1 MQAEVNIG
9 MVGHVDH
16 GKTSLTR
23 ALTGKWTD
31 THSEELKRGIT
42 IKIGYADA
50 TFYKSKDGKAYAT
63 EAEAAKDNLL
73 LQEQKGSPSPGA
85 KREDNWEVSRHV
97 SFLDAPGHETLMTT
111 TISASSIIDG
121 AVLVIAANEKCPQPQ
136 TEEHLQVLDILGI
149 KNIVVVQNKIDLVS
163 KEKSMENYKQIK
175 KFLKGS
181 TAEKAPIVPISA
193 NYNANIDKLVE
204 AIEKTI
210 TTPKRDT
217 SLPARMYV
225 ARSFD
230 VNKPGADV
238 LKLKGGVL
246 GGSLIQG
253 TLKVGDEIE
262 ILPGIARKVTR
273 ARGGAPSPEAKREDK
288 EVTEPLVLKI
298 RALMAGKQSVQEAGP
313 GGLIGISTGL
323 DPAVAKSDHLT
334 GNIIGRKGALP
345 PVLSEIM
352 LDYKL
357 LSREGFDNP
366 ALKAAEPLV
375 VSSGT
380 ATSLGVI
387 VKLKGTT
394 VTLKLKRPIC
404 AEKGSKMAIT
414 RRLGQRWR
422 LSGFGVLK

>member
-9 MVGHVDH
+9 MIGHVDH

-50 TFYKSKDGKAYAT
+50 TFYRSKDGKEYAT

-85 KREDNWEVSRHV
+85 KREEKWAVSRHV

-111 TISASSIIDG
+111 TIAASSIIDG
-121 AVLVIAANEKCPQPQ
+121 AVLVIAANEPCPQPQ

-149 KNIVVVQNKIDLVS
+149 KNVVVVQNKIDLID
-163 KEKSMENYKQIK
+163 KEKAMENYRQIK

-181 TAEKAPIVPISA
+181 TAENAPIVPISA
-193 NYNANIDKLVE
+193 NYNANIDKLIE
-204 AIEKTI
+204 AIETTI
-210 TTPKRDT
+210 ATPKHDLA
-217 SLPARMYV
+217 LPARMYV

-238 LKLKGGVL
+238 LKLKGGVV

-253 TLKVGDEIE
+253 VLKVGDEIE
-262 ILPGIARKVTR
+262 LLPGIAKKV
-273 ARGGAPSPEAKREDK
+273 KDK
-288 EVTEPLVLKI
+288 ESIEPLVLKVQ
-298 RALMAGKQSVQEAGP
+298 ALMAGNESVEEARP
-313 GGLIGISTGL
+313 GGLIGVATGM

-334 GNIIGRKGALP
+334 GNLIGRKGTLP
-345 PVLSEIM
+345 PVLSEIV
-352 LDYKL
+352 LDYRL

-366 ALKAAEPLV
+366 ALKAAEPIV

-394 VTLKLKRPIC
+394 VTLRLKRPIC
-404 AEKGSKMAIT
+404 GEKGNKMAIT

>member
-1 MQAEVNIG
+1 

-50 TFYKSKDGKAYAT
+50 TFYKKKGGSGYAT
-63 EAEAAKDNLL
+63 EAEAEKEKD
-73 LQEQKGSPSPGA
+73 K
-85 KREDNWEVSRHV
+85 WEVSRHV

-121 AVLVIAANEKCPQPQ
+121 AVLVIAANEECPQPQ

-149 KNIVVVQNKIDLVS
+149 KNVVVVQNKIDLVS
-163 KEKSMENYKQIK
+163 REKAVENHQQIR

-181 TAEKAPIVPISA
+181 SCEKAPIVPISA
-193 NYNANIDKLVE
+193 NYNANIDELVE
-204 AIEKTI
+204 AIETTI
-210 TTPKRDT
+210 TTPKRDK

-230 VNKPGADV
+230 INKPGSDV
-238 LKLKGGVL
+238 LKLKGGVI

-262 ILPGIARKVTR
+262 ILPGIARKIR
-273 ARGGAPSPEAKREDK
+273 DK
-288 EVTEPLVLKI
+288 ETVEPLVLSV
-298 RALMAGKQSVQEAGP
+298 RALMAGSKSVQEAGP
-313 GGLIGISTGL
+313 GGLIGVSTGL
-323 DPAVAKSDHLT
+323 DPAVAKSDRLA
-334 GNIIGRKGALP
+334 GNVIGKKGTLP

-352 LDYKL
+352 LDYSL
-357 LSREGFDNP
+357 LKREGFDNP
-366 ALKAAEPLV
+366 ALRAAEPLV

-387 VKLKGTT
+387 AKLKGTT
-394 VTLKLKRPIC
+394 VSLKLKRPIC
-404 AEKGSKMAIT
+404 AEKGGKMAIT

-422 LSGFGVLK
+422 LAGFGVLK

>member
-42 IKIGYADA
+42 IKIGYADV
-50 TFYKSKDGKAYAT
+50 TFYKSKEGAGYAT
-63 EAEAAKDNLL
+63 EAEAAKD
-73 LQEQKGSPSPGA
+73 KD
-85 KREDNWEVSRHV
+85 KWEVARYV

-111 TISASSIIDG
+111 TISASSILDG
-121 AVLVIAANEKCPQPQ
+121 AVLVIAANEECPQPQ

-149 KNIVVVQNKIDLVS
+149 KNVVVVQNKIDLVD
-163 KEKSMENYKQIK
+163 KEKAMENYRQIR

-193 NYNANIDKLVE
+193 NYNANIDKLIE
-204 AIEKTI
+204 AIESTI
-210 TTPKRDT
+210 PTPKRDT

-230 VNKPGADV
+230 VNKPGADI

-253 TLKVGDEIE
+253 MLKVGDEIE
-262 ILPGIARKVTR
+262 IAPGISK
-273 ARGGAPSPEAKREDK
+273 KIKDK
-288 EVTEPLVLKI
+288 EATEPLVLKVS
-298 RALMAGKQSVQEAGP
+298 ALMAGNQSVQEAHP
-313 GGLIGISTGL
+313 GGLIGIATGL
-323 DPAVAKSDHLT
+323 DPAVAKSDRLV
-334 GNIIGRKGALP
+334 GNLIGKKGTLP
-345 PVLSEIM
+345 PVLSEIT
-352 LDYKL
+352 LDYSL
-357 LSREGFDNP
+357 LKREGFDNP

-380 ATSLGVI
+380 ATTLGVI
-387 VKLKGTT
+387 VKLKGTS
-394 VTLKLKRPIC
+394 VTLKLKRPVC
-404 AEKGSKMAIT
+404 AEKGNKMAIT